1 MCAICG
7 KAKCT
12 CVSRK
17 RGRPSKRTP
26 ERETAI
32 LNALR
37 VGNTRTAASA
47 FAEVDRSTFMRWLDI
62 PTFRAAVEKAEA
74 DAETRFLGQVA
85 RAAQDPKTWTAAAWW
100 LERRKYQDYARRDK
114 VEMTIDVR
122 KEAERLASELGLDP
136 AEVLA
141 EAEAI
146 MRGGR

>member
-12 CVSRK
+12 CVGRK

-26 ERETAI
+26 EREAAI

-37 VGNTRTAASA
+37 VGNTRTAASS

-85 RAAQDPKTWTAAAWW
+85 RAAADGTWTAAAWW

-114 VEMTIDVR
+114 VEMTVDLR
-122 KEAERLASELGLDP
+122 KEAEALAGELGLDP
-136 AEVLA
+136 AAVMA
-141 EAEAI
+141 ELDGILKAS
-146 MRGGR
+146 R

>member
-1 MCAICG
+1 
-7 KAKCT
+7 
-12 CVSRK
+12 
-17 RGRPSKRTP
+17 
-26 ERETAI
+26 
-32 LNALR
+32 
-37 VGNTRTAASA
+37 
-47 FAEVDRSTFMRWLDI
+47 
-62 PTFRAAVEKAEA
+62 
-74 DAETRFLGQVA
+74 
-85 RAAQDPKTWTAAAWW
+85 

>member
-1 MCAICG
+1 MARR
-7 KAKCT
+7 
-12 CVSRK
+12 RK
-17 RGRPSKRTP
+17 RSP
-26 ERETAI
+26 EREAAV

-37 VGNTRTAASA
+37 LGNTRRAAA
-47 FAEVDRSTFMRWLDI
+47 AYAEVSPDTFYVWLAD
-62 PTFRAAVEKAEA
+62 PTFRDAVEKAEA

-85 RAAQDPKTWTAAAWW
+85 RAAADGTWTAAAWW

-122 KEAERLASELGLDP
+122 KEAERLAAELGLDA